1 MSLAAY
7 IGKIQQFNFQNT
19 HIHLLL
25 QPQLLSIFEKYYFRL
40 GPDLKPAMR
49 GLVIALLP
57 VVEEEGSE
65 YFDKVGCL
73 RGLHVYD
80 MVWC

>member
-1 MSLAAY
+1 L
-7 IGKIQQFNFQNT
+7 
-19 HIHLLL
+19 HLTPHQYLHRL

-65 YFDKVGCL
+65 FFDKVGCAENNNFICIW
-73 RGLHVYD
+73 R
-80 MVWC
+80 